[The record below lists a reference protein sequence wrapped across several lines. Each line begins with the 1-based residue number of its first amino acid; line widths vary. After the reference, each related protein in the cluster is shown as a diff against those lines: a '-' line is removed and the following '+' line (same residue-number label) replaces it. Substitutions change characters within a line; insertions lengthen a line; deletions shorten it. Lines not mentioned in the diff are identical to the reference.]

1 MIGAL
6 PVLILAC
13 GNAGSASA
21 PFWRRARTAWP
32 AAAALSVVTIGAAWP
47 AWPLIATGFD
57 RALLDPAGFRPLLAG
72 RYGVYQAALLGM
84 IFGCMIAYAAL
95 WRVSAAETFASIAAV
110 LAGASIALLALNIE
124 YNASNVT
131 AVINPLEKMLAFAD
145 VSGAAAGSALSIL
158 MLWLQGIATVLA
170 RYSFV
175 LSSSSRPTVF
185 LVWLIVPGIVWAW
198 RRGERQAAIQA
209 LMLLAVAIGVD
220 ALGVRRG
227 LKAEYFIFTDP
238 LIVLAGAILLDRCA
252 DLALHRWAFPIGATL
267 ILLHLAVGQAE
278 PVKHAFQRG
287 GPQAICEWRYWY
299 LPLMPLPW
307 CPEPARQS

>member
-1 MIGAL
+1 M
-6 PVLILAC
+6 
-13 GNAGSASA
+13 
-21 PFWRRARTAWP
+21 
-32 AAAALSVVTIGAAWP
+32 
-47 AWPLIATGFD
+47 
-57 RALLDPAGFRPLLAG
+57 
-72 RYGVYQAALLGM
+72 
-84 IFGCMIAYAAL
+84 
-95 WRVSAAETFASIAAV
+95 
-110 LAGASIALLALNIE
+110 
-124 YNASNVT
+124 T

-145 VSGAAAGSALSIL
+145 VSGTDAAAGSALSGML
-158 MLWLQGIATVLA
+158 VLWLQGIATVLA

-252 DLALHRWAFPIGATL
+252 DLALHRWAYPIGAAL

-278 PVKHAFQRG
+278 PVKHAFQRRRAASDLRMAPLVLAADAAALVPG
-287 GPQAICEWRYWY
+287 AGPAVITAC
-299 LPLMPLPW
+299 
-307 CPEPARQS
+307 